1 MISKQFRIYLI
12 LFVLGIG
19 SWLTAYFF
27 EEKQISDV
35 IAVDHSPDY
44 FSVGYAKKEM
54 DQNGKLKSEL
64 FANKMTHY
72 GDDETTELDR
82 PVMVLHNLNTPP
94 WVIKSEGGW
103 LAADRNH
110 LLLTGKV
117 FISREET
124 EDTRLFKINTS
135 ELKVTLSTSYAI
147 TAKWAELIDGSNRT
161 EGIGMAATFVDP
173 VKIKF
178 LSHVKG
184 RYEFN

>member
-1 MISKQFRIYLI
+1 MTSKQIRIYLV

-19 SWLTAYFF
+19 SWLVAYFF
-27 EEKQISDV
+27 EEKQISEI
-35 IAVDHSPDY
+35 IAVDHSPDF
-44 FSVGYAKKEM
+44 FSVDYTKKEM
-54 DQNGKLKSEL
+54 DQSGILKSEL
-64 FANKMTHY
+64 FTNKMIHY

-82 PVMVLHNLNTPP
+82 PIMTLYNSNTPP

-103 LAADRNH
+103 LAADSNH

-124 EDTRLFKINTS
+124 EDYRLFKINTS
-135 ELKVTLSTSYAI
+135 ELKVTLSTSFAI
-147 TAKWAELIDGSNRT
+147 TAKWAELIDGANRT
-161 EGIGMAATFVDP
+161 EGTGLEATFVEP